1 MKSKNCNK
9 KDSPLKVALIE
20 PVGGHGGMVP
30 YDVGLINGLNSAG
43 VDVAWFTCDN
53 TPDIDGVDLR
63 KTYLRVFG
71 DYSRWIRGLRF
82 IKGTITSIVIA
93 AIENRSICHFQIFN
107 PGFLEFFGVL
117 VARGLFRKVIVTVH
131 DVEPLVESKSVP
143 FLMNLIYFMAV
154 KIIVHNFASQKELQA
169 LAGIP
174 PSKICVIYHGNY
186 LDTIGDI
193 PNKAFARNRLG
204 LLDDVKLILFFG
216 QIKKVKGLDI
226 LLEAMKRVSEEHPN
240 AVCLVAGR
248 PWKLKFSE
256 YELLINRLGIEKNIV
271 ADIRYIPDEEIK
283 YFYSASDLVVLPY
296 RRIYQSG
303 VLLLAMSYQRPVL
316 VSNLPSMTEII
327 SDGVNGH
334 VFDSGSAESLAEKII
349 WFFDS
354 LENAN
359 KVGVKGYQHVKASN
373 DWDDIG
379 MRTRNLYVS
388 CLS

>member
-1 MKSKNCNK
+1 
-9 KDSPLKVALIE
+9 
-20 PVGGHGGMVP
+20 MVP

>member
-9 KDSPLKVALIE
+9 KDSPLKVALID